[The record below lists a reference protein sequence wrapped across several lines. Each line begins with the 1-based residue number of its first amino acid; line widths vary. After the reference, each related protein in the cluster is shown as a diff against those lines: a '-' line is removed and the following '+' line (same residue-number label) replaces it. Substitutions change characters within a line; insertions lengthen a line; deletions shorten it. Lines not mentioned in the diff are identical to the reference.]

1 MSATASVALPARSV
15 HAPQHLQALE
25 RANRVRLA
33 RAALKR
39 RVAHGDVAVAEVLL
53 SRPWEAESMEV
64 CDLLLSQRRWGMMR
78 ARKVLAA
85 IPIPEHKHIGSLTDR
100 QRNALARKLGATAV
114 APA

>member
-1 MSATASVALPARSV
+1 MFSDECHRLGCPAR
-15 HAPQHLQALE
+15 AQPGDGG
-25 RANRVRLA
+25 
-33 RAALKR
+33 

-85 IPIPEHKHIGSLTDR
+85 IPIPENKHIGSLTDR

-114 APA
+114 ATA